1 MGSKIMDKKEL
12 VHQFRTEGILDAAR
26 KVIARRGLE
35 KATMEQVAGEAGI
48 SKATIYLYFKNK
60 EDLYFQCVID
70 RLDEVTQKMKEAA
83 SDIDDPLL
91 RLEALITS
99 QMKSIEADRDFFKVF
114 LTERLGLFLDQDTE
128 FGVEFAKR
136 HDEYAKLLSGVLK
149 EGMDKGV
156 IREMDPVKCF
166 YLLFAMVRGMAMF
179 MILCDEKTRLSSES
193 GLILDVF
200 FNGLKL
206 KQ

>member
-1 MGSKIMDKKEL
+1 MNKKVMDKKEL
-12 VHQFRTEGILDAAR
+12 VHQFRTEGILDAAMR
-26 KVIARRGLE
+26 VISRRGLE

-70 RLDEVTQKMKEAA
+70 RLDGVTQKMKAA
-83 SDIDDPLL
+83 SSAIDDPVK
-91 RLEALITS
+91 RLEAIITA
-99 QMKSIEADRDFFKVF
+99 QMKAIEADRDFFKVF
-114 LTERLGLFLDQDTE
+114 LTERLGLFLDQNTE
-128 FGVEFAKR
+128 FGQEFAKR
-136 HDEYAKLLSGVLK
+136 HNEYATLVSGVLK
-149 EGMDKGV
+149 EGMDRGL
-156 IREMDPVKCF
+156 IREMDPVRCF

-179 MILCDEKTRLSSES
+179 MILCDDKARLSSEA

-206 KQ
+206 KK